1 MSSESG
7 AWRGRTPRLYCPF
20 PAAINRYADG
30 VHRETVGWVESFGLL
45 AWGEGRRMVHDTHI
59 GRLVVRFHPDARRE
73 ELRLISDWCAW
84 MFLRDDL
91 ADDPEYF
98 RRPERLAALDAVFLD
113 ILSGRISGEGHGPF
127 GRALQDL
134 RERLLPK
141 VPAPLWIR
149 RFLRSVEEHFEST
162 LWEAT
167 NRARGIT
174 PDLETYVRMRPIT
187 GGMHVDTDFIE
198 VTSGI
203 YLPPEV
209 RGHPVVSAL
218 TGASNNVVCWANDII
233 SLAKER
239 YRGDVHNLVLVLRE
253 DRRLSDG
260 EAAAEAARM
269 YNAEVRRFVR
279 LERELPSFGPAVDAN
294 LRRYVSVL
302 KTRMRG
308 NLDWTYESARY
319 RVGTAASS

>member
-1 MSSESG
+1 MGSSKNG
-7 AWRGRTPRLYCPF
+7 MVRVPRLRCPF
-20 PAAINRYADG
+20 PAAMNPHADG
-30 VHRETVGWVESFGLL
+30 VHRETVEWAEGFGLL
-45 AWGEGRRMVHDTHI
+45 ASGESRRMVRDTQI
-59 GRLVVRFHPDARRE
+59 GRLAGRFHPCAGRE

-91 ADDPEYF
+91 ADDPAYF
-98 RRPERLAALDAVFLD
+98 RHPERLAALDAAFLD
-113 ILSGRISGEGHGPF
+113 ILSGRISGEEHGPF
-127 GRALQDL
+127 GRALRDL

-141 VPAPLWIR
+141 VPGPLWLR

-167 NRARGIT
+167 NRARGVT
-174 PDLETYVRMRPIT
+174 PDLATYVRMRPIT

-209 RGHPVVSAL
+209 HRERVVSSL
-218 TGASNNVVCWANDII
+218 TEASNNVVCWANDII

-239 YRGDVHNLVLVLRE
+239 SRGDVHNLVLVLCE
-253 DRRLSDG
+253 SRRLPLG
-260 EAAAEAARM
+260 EAVAEAVRM
-269 YNAEVRRFVR
+269 YEAEVRRFVR
-279 LERELPSFGPAVDAN
+279 LEKELPSFGPAVDDN
-294 LRRYVSVL
+294 LRRYVWVL

-308 NLDWTYESARY
+308 NLEWTYESARY
-319 RVGTAASS
+319 RVGAASP

>member
-1 MSSESG
+1 LSAENG
-7 AWRGRTPRLYCPF
+7 HRDGLGPLRCPF
-20 PAAINRYADG
+20 PAAINPHADE
-30 VHRETVGWVESFGLL
+30 VHRETVEWAEGFGLL
-45 AWGEGRRMVHDTHI
+45 GPGDGHRMMRDTGI
-59 GRLVVRFHPDARRE
+59 GRLAGRFHPGAGRE

-91 ADDPEYF
+91 ADAPAYF
-98 RRPERLAALDAVFLD
+98 RHPERLAALDAAFLD
-113 ILSGRISGEGHGPF
+113 ILSGRASGEGCGPF
-127 GRALQDL
+127 GRALRDL

-141 VPAPLWIR
+141 VPAPLWLR

-167 NRARGIT
+167 NRARGVV
-174 PDLETYVRMRPIT
+174 PDLETYLRMRPIT

-198 VTSGI
+198 ISSGV

-209 RGHPVVSAL
+209 RRHPAVSAL

-239 YRGDVHNLVLVLRE
+239 SRGDVHNLVLVLRAS
-253 DRRLSDG
+253 RRLTTR
-260 EAAAEAARM
+260 EAVAEAARM
-269 YNAEVRRFVR
+269 YEAEVRRFVR
-279 LERELPSFGPAVDAN
+279 LERELPPFGPAIDAN

-302 KTRMRG
+302 KSRMRG

-319 RVGTAASS
+319 RADAASR